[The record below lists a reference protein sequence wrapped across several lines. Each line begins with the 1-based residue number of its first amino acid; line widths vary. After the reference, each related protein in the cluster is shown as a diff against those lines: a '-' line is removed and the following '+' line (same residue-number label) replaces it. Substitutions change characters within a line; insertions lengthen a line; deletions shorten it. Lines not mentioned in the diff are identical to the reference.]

1 MGRPTSGSYRPT
13 YRIRPTH
20 DSNGP
25 TPDPNRAELPEARA
39 ELPEAR
45 AESIGPCTVAVSAS
59 ASAVLALP

>member
-13 YRIRPTH
+13 YRIRPTR

-25 TPDPNRAELPEARA
+25 TTDPNRAELPEARA
-39 ELPEAR
+39 E
-45 AESIGPCTVAVSAS
+45 SIAPYTVAMSAS